1 MSRQQFFT
9 NPGSQGRAS
18 SNWITSAGRAM
29 SAWCSIRVFGAL
41 TRNYTYENYANFR
54 KIPQNRQFFYQS
66 ARLGKVEITS
76 RASSDLKI

>member
-54 KIPQNRQFFYQS
+54 KIPQNRQFFTKVHAWGRWKS
-66 ARLGKVEITS
+66 LLGLVAT
-76 RASSDLKI
+76 